1 MKIFFCTVLLCIH
14 ATFSSYLLFLL
25 GPYHFFRLL
34 NPSLHAMFLG
44 ISNCLEDISSLSHSI
59 VFLYFFALITEEVFL
74 ISPCILWNSAF
85 KWVYLSSSPLL
96 FTCLLFTAIC
106 KASSDSH
113 FAILLTFPWVWSW
126 SLSPVQCHEP
136 LSIVHQAHF
145 LSDLSLKSLSY
156 FHCRIRCTL
165 LEQLWRY
172 TPRPRSGA
180 AAVLHWTGQVQGH
193 RNPSKM
199 VGTGAA
205 VRRYPT
211 SKGKGEAP
219 ARW

>member
-1 MKIFFCTVLLCIH
+1 MFPILLFSSISLHWSLRKSFLSLLVFFGTLHSNGYIFPFLLC
-14 ATFSSYLLFLL
+14 FLLLFFSQLFVR
-25 GPYHFFRLL
+25 P
-34 NPSLHAMFLG
+34 P
-44 ISNCLEDISSLSHSI
+44 LS
-59 VFLYFFALITEEVFL
+59 
-74 ISPCILWNSAF
+74 
-85 KWVYLSSSPLL
+85 
-96 FTCLLFTAIC
+96 
-106 KASSDSH
+106 
-113 FAILLTFPWVWSW
+113 AILLFCISFSWGLSW
-126 SLSPVQCHEP
+126 SRSPLQCHEP

-180 AAVLHWTGQVQGH
+180 AAVLHWTGQVQGQ